1 MRTRRPI
8 VALAAF
14 APSVLLA
21 ADVPEEL
28 AARALREL
36 PAEMSAAAGPG
47 ATSGSGA
54 SGRWSISAEQMDG
67 AGAPE
72 AILVVLPA
80 GQPGRICFLAE
91 RAGEEPERRDVK
103 LKGGPITS
111 ASVVFHPFAEGKAI
125 AFIDGGTSGQA
136 LVGWNGEKLEEIWK
150 IGKVR
155 DDERHW
161 FHVEDVDGD
170 GVSEVVRFFRR
181 ELDVYTT
188 EDELAGEGGAADR
201 MMAGQVDAAAV
212 YRWDGAKWREDRAL
226 LDGLK

>member
-1 MRTRRPI
+1 MKTRRPI
-8 VALAAF
+8 VALIAF
-14 APSVLLA
+14 APTALPA
-21 ADVPEEL
+21 AEVPDEL
-28 AARALREL
+28 IARALREL
-36 PAEMSAAAGPG
+36 PAEMSAEAAPG

-67 AGAPE
+67 AGGPE
-72 AILVVLPA
+72 AILVILPA

-91 RAGEEPERRDVK
+91 REGGEPEKRDVK
-103 LKGGPITS
+103 LKGGPIRS
-111 ASVVFHPFAEGKAI
+111 ASVVFLPFAEGKEL
-125 AFIDGGTSGQA
+125 AFLDGGTSGQA

-150 IGKVR
+150 IGKTR

-161 FHVEDVDGD
+161 LQVEDVDGD

-201 MMAGQVDAAAV
+201 LMAGQVDAVAV
-212 YRWDGAKWREDRAL
+212 YRWDGAKWREDRTL

>member
-1 MRTRRPI
+1 MRPRRPI
-8 VALAAF
+8 VVLAALAPVAL
-14 APSVLLA
+14 PA
-21 ADVPEEL
+21 AEVPDEL

-36 PAEMSAAAGPG
+36 PKEMAAAAEPG

-54 SGRWSISAEQMDG
+54 SGRWWIAAEQMDG

-72 AILVVLPA
+72 AILVILPA
-80 GQPGRICFLAE
+80 GQSGTICFLAE
-91 RAGEEPERRDVK
+91 REGAEPEKRDVK
-103 LKGGPITS
+103 LKGPPITS
-111 ASVVFHPFAEGKAI
+111 ASVAFLAFAEGKAV
-125 AFIDGGTSGQA
+125 AYVDGGASGQA

-150 IGKVR
+150 IGKIR

-161 FHVEDVDGD
+161 LHVEDVNDD
-170 GVSEVVRFFRR
+170 GVAEVVRYFRR

-201 MMAGQVDAAAV
+201 LMAGQVDAVAV
-212 YRWDGAKWREDRAL
+212 YRWDGTKWREDRAL